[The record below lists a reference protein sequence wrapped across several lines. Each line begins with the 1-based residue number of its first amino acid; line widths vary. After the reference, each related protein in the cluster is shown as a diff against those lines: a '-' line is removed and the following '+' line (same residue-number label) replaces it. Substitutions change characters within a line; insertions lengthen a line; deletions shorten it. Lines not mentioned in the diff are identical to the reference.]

1 MEENEV
7 DQASAV
13 AGVTVG
19 EATLT
24 GVGINEVLPTFLG
37 PSFLTSQ
44 DHLSL
49 SLSLLQ
55 KTHCSR
61 YHSLLCFWNMSG
73 MSDANKGIF
82 PSCFLSG
89 AWSMTEPRLPQL
101 LSEHRSVPFIRGWW
115 TSNKR
120 GELLIR
126 T

>member
-49 SLSLLQ
+49 SLTASKDPLLSL
-55 KTHCSR
+55 
-61 YHSLLCFWNMSG
+61 SLTTVLLEHVRDVRCKQGHLPFM
-73 MSDANKGIF
+73 
-82 PSCFLSG
+82 LSQ
-89 AWSMTEPRLPQL
+89 WSMVNDGASAPT
-101 LSEHRSVPFIRGWW
+101 VA
-115 TSNKR
+115 K
-120 GELLIR
+120 
-126 T
+126 

>member
-1 MEENEV
+1 MEGNEV

-49 SLSLLQ
+49 SLSL
-55 KTHCSR
+55 
-61 YHSLLCFWNMSG
+61 SLTASKDPL
-73 MSDANKGIF
+73 
-82 PSCFLSG
+82 LSLSLTTVLLEHVRDVRCKQG
-89 AWSMTEPRLPQL
+89 HLPFMLSQWSMVNDGASAPT
-101 LSEHRSVPFIRGWW
+101 VA
-115 TSNKR
+115 K
-120 GELLIR
+120 
-126 T
+126 